1 MKKQYEM
8 MIVTVYHIEM
18 EDILTTSTGGFH
30 GEDEVLKP
38 TL

>member
-8 MIVTVYHIEM
+8 MIVTVYHIAM
-18 EDILTTSTGGFH
+18 EDILTTSTGFH